1 MENRRKIFGKRKKKL
16 SKISVRRIESRKF
29 LSVGESEIEIKDYKI
44 NSSGNGDTELTIII
58 DEGASVFGIT
68 F

>member
-1 MENRRKIFGKRKKKL
+1 MGNEKNNL

>member
-1 MENRRKIFGKRKKKL
+1 MENEKNNL
-16 SKISVRRIESRKF
+16 SQISVRRIESRKF

>member
-1 MENRRKIFGKRKKKL
+1 MGNEKNNL

-44 NSSGNGDTELTIII
+44 NSSGSGDTELTIII
-58 DEGASVFGIT
+58 DEGASMFGIT

>member
-1 MENRRKIFGKRKKKL
+1 METKNNL
-16 SKISVRRIESRKF
+16 SQISVRRIESRKF
-29 LSVGESEIEIKDYKI
+29 LRIGESEIEIKDYKI

-58 DEGASVFGIT
+58 DKGAAVFGIT

>member
-1 MENRRKIFGKRKKKL
+1 METKNNL
-16 SKISVRRIESRKF
+16 SQISVRRIESRKF
-29 LSVGESEIEIKDYKI
+29 IRIGESEIEIKDYKI

-58 DEGASVFGIT
+58 DKGAAVFGIT

>member
-1 MENRRKIFGKRKKKL
+1 MGNEKNNL
-16 SKISVRRIESRKF
+16 SNISVRRIESRKF

-44 NSSGNGDTELTIII
+44 NSSGSGDTELTIII
-58 DEGASVFGIT
+58 DEDASVFGIT